1 MNIVT
6 FQSRILD
13 IIILCNIKRNN
24 LADHVPQKRLMN
36 PVVKATRTTLCKLA
50 IHREE
55 RIEKMNRA

>member
-1 MNIVT
+1 MYININ
-6 FQSRILD
+6 I
-13 IIILCNIKRNN
+13 NIKRNN